1 MQVDPD
7 AHAEGGFVA
16 LLSSSYLAAAS
27 ELWAAHGVKAAAP
40 LPWDRHITTTRGGA
54 AMAYR
59 MQDGE

>member
-1 MQVDPD
+1 M
-7 AHAEGGFVA
+7 A